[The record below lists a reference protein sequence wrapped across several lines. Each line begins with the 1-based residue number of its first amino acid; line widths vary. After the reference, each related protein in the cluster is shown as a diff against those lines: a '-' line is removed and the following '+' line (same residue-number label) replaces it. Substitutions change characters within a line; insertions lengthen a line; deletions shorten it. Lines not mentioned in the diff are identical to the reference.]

1 MPPSPDNQPAPE
13 LSSSQRLWA
22 FAAAALFLI
31 SIGFL
36 GLSLNL
42 GRMMPFAIGWTGFQ
56 IFGFVG
62 ALRIGKGDFTHPL
75 FKSQVC
81 LHALVFALVIAL
93 FLRGA

>member
-1 MPPSPDNQPAPE
+1 MSA
-13 LSSSQRLWA
+13 SQSRWA
-22 FAAAALFLI
+22 FAAAVLFLI
-31 SIGFL
+31 AIAFL

-62 ALRIGKGDFTHPL
+62 ALRLGKGDFTHPL

-81 LHALVFALVIAL
+81 LHALVLVLVVAL
-93 FLRGA
+93 FLRGAG